1 MVTPTTKA
9 HTPAMAMIMTT
20 TSAIRLH
27 HPTRP
32 SIPTPCLES
41 VLSTDSPLNVRHGYV
56 DIAMVSMKVR

>member
-9 HTPAMAMIMTT
+9 HNPAMAMIMATK
-20 TSAIRLH
+20 SPIRVH

-32 SIPTPCLES
+32 SLPTPCLGS

-56 DIAMVSMKVR
+56 DIAMVSMKVC